1 MCNTVVQFQ
10 KDSARSKVSDW
21 FYFIVLCTKWA
32 HKDADDVE
40 MGYEI
45 IIVNGLY
52 ASNGVTKGVDLID
65 NEIG

>member
-1 MCNTVVQFQ
+1 
-10 KDSARSKVSDW
+10 
-21 FYFIVLCTKWA
+21 LCTKWA